1 MNGKTI
7 ATWVLLLVLIAGTV
21 GASFW
26 FDHHPQ
32 AGEPQP
38 PAQEESGEDSSEEGR
53 PSERNRLPEEGLE
66 QQRQEEEAAAQEAA
80 LAAQKEAFA
89 QEKEQF
95 YLMLV
100 NPDHSLPDG
109 YTPVTGQVQNGYELD
124 ERVVPLMEQM
134 IADAAADGVDLLVC
148 SAYRSQQKQQ
158 SLFDAQLNQ
167 WLAAGKTQ
175 EEAYAETARAIA
187 IPGTSEHQSGLAAD
201 IVTPSHQTLDEA
213 FADTTAGQ
221 WLMEN
226 AWKYGFILRFPKDKE
241 PVTKI
246 MYESW
251 HYRYVGVLH
260 AKLIHDS
267 GLCLEEY
274 LDQEL
279 PENWPATDEERDQL
293 LEGASPLALEAQFGE
308 AAQPAAQTVDETG
321 EDSPSVQA
329 SAADSEDA
337 AQ

>member
-7 ATWVLLLVLIAGTV
+7 ATWVVLLLLLAGTA
-21 GASFW
+21 GAAFW
-26 FDHHPQ
+26 FDHHPSDGAAQ
-32 AGEPQP
+32 D
-38 PAQEESGEDSSEEGR
+38 PAQEETASADTGDSGERLSEEAK
-53 PSERNRLPEEGLE
+53 E
-66 QQRQEEEAAAQEAA
+66 QQRLEEEQAAQQAA
-80 LAAQKEAFA
+80 LEAQKAAFA

-109 YTPVTGQVQNGYELD
+109 YAPVTAQVQNGYEMD
-124 ERVVPLMEQM
+124 ERVVPLAQQM
-134 IADAAADGVDLLVC
+134 IADAAEDGVELMVC

-158 SLFDAQLNQ
+158 SLFDAQLNE

-175 EEAYAETARAIA
+175 EEAYEETARAIA

-213 FADTTAGQ
+213 FADTEAGQ

-241 PVTKI
+241 PITQI

-274 LDQEL
+274 LEQDL
-279 PENWPATDEERDQL
+279 PENWPATEEERDQL

-308 AAQPAAQTVDETG
+308 GAGAAAGTSDGEET
-321 EDSPSVQA
+321 Q
-329 SAADSEDA
+329 SEDA
-337 AQ
+337 PSADAPSPDSQDEPQ